1 MINDLS
7 INSAKK
13 KIPLFEAAE
22 LLGVSRYK
30 MSRLVARGMVATS
43 EDPLDERVKLV
54 DQGCGPRLESEGP
67 GSVKTIVIANHKGG
81 CAETT
86 TALNLGIVLAAQDAK
101 VLTVDLDPQGNL

>member
-13 KIPLFEAAE
+13 KIPLSEAAE

-30 MSRLVARGMVATS
+30 MSRLVARGKVATS

-54 DQGCGPRLESEGP
+54 DQG
-67 GSVKTIVIANHKGG
+67 
-81 CAETT
+81 
-86 TALNLGIVLAAQDAK
+86 
-101 VLTVDLDPQGNL
+101 

>member
-13 KIPLFEAAE
+13 KIPLSEAAE

-30 MSRLVARGMVATS
+30 MSRLVARGKVATS

-54 DQGCGPRLESEGP
+54 DRDE
-67 GSVKTIVIANHKGG
+67 
-81 CAETT
+81 
-86 TALNLGIVLAAQDAK
+86 VLALK
-101 VLTVDLDPQGNL
+101 VRDQAA